1 MWPYTRDEQIWLD
14 PSKDWAK
21 GRLQAIQFPAPA
33 NDDDVATAHV
43 EDSRPIDPQIFL
55 GK

>member
-1 MWPYTRDEQIWLD
+1 MWPYTNDEQVWLE

-21 GRLQAIQFPAPA
+21 KRRKASPLPKPA
-33 NDDDVATAHV
+33 NNDDRA
-43 EDSRPIDPQIFL
+43 EDTRPLDPQIFV

>member
-1 MWPYTRDEQIWLD
+1 MWPYTNDEQVWLE

-21 GRLQAIQFPAPA
+21 GRLRANPLPAPA
-33 NDDDVATAHV
+33 NDDQPT
-43 EDSRPIDPQIFL
+43 EDTRRPLDPQIFI

>member
-1 MWPYTRDEQIWLD
+1 MWPYTNNEQFWLE

-21 GRLQAIQFPAPA
+21 GRLQANPL
-33 NDDDVATAHV
+33 V
-43 EDSRPIDPQIFL
+43 DPQIFI